1 MKTHMKLAKLLHPG
15 QLCLA
20 VLVLTSVW
28 PLMAW
33 AHVESG
39 QAGGF
44 LSGLSHPVSGLDHVI
59 AMVAVGLWG
68 AQLGLPALW
77 VLPVAFPMMM
87 AFGGMLGLIGIPLPG
102 VEIGIAVSA
111 VVLGALVLG
120 QVRLPL
126 IAAVGVVAVFAVFHG
141 HAHGTEL
148 GAGQNA
154 MLYSLG
160 FVIATGLLHAVG
172 IATGLINRWDLG
184 RQVLRG
190 AGALVM
196 VGGLYFLWG
205 AVA

>member
-1 MKTHMKLAKLLHPG
+1 MKVAKRLHPG
-15 QLCLA
+15 WVFLA
-20 VLVLTSVW
+20 TLMLTSVW

-33 AHVESG
+33 GHVESG

-68 AQLGLPALW
+68 AQLGMPAMW

-87 AFGGMLGLIGIPLPG
+87 AFGGMLGLVGIPLPG

-120 QVRLPL
+120 QVRLSL
-126 IAAVGVVAVFAVFHG
+126 ITAVCVVAVFAVFHG

-148 GAGQNA
+148 EAGQNA

-160 FVIATGLLHAVG
+160 FVIATGMLHAVG
-172 IATGLINRWDLG
+172 IATGLINRWDIG
-184 RQVLRG
+184 RQALRV

>member
-1 MKTHMKLAKLLHPG
+1 MVIHMNAAERLHPR
-15 QLCLA
+15 A
-20 VLVLTSVW
+20 VLLAALVLMAVW
-28 PLMAW
+28 PLVAW
-33 AHVESG
+33 GHVESG

-44 LSGLSHPVSGLDHVI
+44 ISGLSHPVSGLDHVI

-68 AQLGLPALW
+68 AQLGMPALW

-87 AFGGMLGLIGIPLPG
+87 AFGGMLGLMGVPLPG
-102 VEIGIAVSA
+102 VEIGIALSA

-126 IAAVGVVAVFAVFHG
+126 IAAVGVVAIFAVFHG

-148 GAGQNA
+148 EPGQSA

-160 FVIATGLLHAVG
+160 FVIATGLLHAAG
-172 IATGLINRWDLG
+172 ITVGLIHRWDLG
-184 RQVLRG
+184 RQALRG

-196 VGGLYFLWG
+196 AGGLYFLWG

>member
-1 MKTHMKLAKLLHPG
+1 MPALAAVAMLL
-15 QLCLA
+15 L
-20 VLVLTSVW
+20 W
-28 PLMAW
+28 PFAAW

-44 LSGLSHPVSGLDHVI
+44 VSGLSHPVSGLDHVL

-68 AQLGLPALW
+68 AQLGMPALW

-87 AFGGMLGLIGIPLPG
+87 AFGGMLGLMGLPLPG
-102 VEIGIAVSA
+102 VEVGIALSA
-111 VVLGALVLG
+111 MVLGALVLG
-120 QVRLPL
+120 GIRLSL
-126 IAAVGVVAVFAVFHG
+126 IAAVLVVAFFAVFHG

-148 GAGQNA
+148 EPGQNA

-172 IATGLINRWDLG
+172 ICIGLIQRWDFG
-184 RQVLRG
+184 RALLRG
-190 AGALVM
+190 AGGLVLA
-196 VGGLYFLWG
+196 GGLYFFWG